1 MGDSFQVPDNSIFSC
16 RENLKTTFNFQRALL
31 KKTTLGNVYIIRN
44 TIFRDFRPLL
54 PLRNNINPTNLY
66 MFTLSQD
73 FFWATRK
80 GADRNKFREFHLICS
95 VCMKKF
101 RDIIL
106 AWKASTRHV
115 TEPLKCPIEELIQQ
129 LSQVKLNCLN
139 RELNGL
145 FVFNSVSNLFKII
158 TTFSVVG
165 KIINLVALEPT
176 DVDSVSNKFSFDEF
190 QEK

>member
-1 MGDSFQVPDNSIFSC
+1 MGDSFQVPDSSIFSC
-16 RENLKTTFNFQRALL
+16 REDLKTTFNFQRALL

-54 PLRNNINPTNLY
+54 PLRNNI
-66 MFTLSQD
+66 QD

-80 GADRNKFREFHLICS
+80 GPDRNKFREFYLICS
-95 VCMKKF
+95 VCTKKF

-106 AWKASTRHV
+106 TWKASTRHV
-115 TEPLKCPIEELIQQ
+115 TGPLKCPIEELIQQ

-145 FVFNSVSNLFKII
+145 FVFYFR
-158 TTFSVVG
+158 F
-165 KIINLVALEPT
+165 
-176 DVDSVSNKFSFDEF
+176 
-190 QEK
+190 